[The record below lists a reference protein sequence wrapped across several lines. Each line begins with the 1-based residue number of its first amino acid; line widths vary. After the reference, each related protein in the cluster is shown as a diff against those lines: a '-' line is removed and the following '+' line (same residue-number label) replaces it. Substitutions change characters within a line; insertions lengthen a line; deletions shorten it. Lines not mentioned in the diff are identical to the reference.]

1 MWLDSA
7 DKSEKL
13 LASWATV
20 FLFNAT
26 MLTLN
31 DTAMYEPGTR
41 TEVQSAISLAV
52 AQGPSSL
59 IEMCLNDHLCVFS
72 F

>member
-1 MWLDSA
+1 MVLINLNSY
-7 DKSEKL
+7 L
-13 LASWATV
+13 HHGLMC
-20 FLFNAT
+20 LY
-26 MLTLN
+26 LTHDVDVLKRYIE
-31 DTAMYEPGTR
+31 MYETGTR

-59 IEMCLNDHLCVFS
+59 IEMCVNEHLCVFS